1 MSAPGTSVG
10 GGGWWGAGFGGGRL
24 VRRATAAAVARMA
37 AEFAQFAV
45 GIMLAWSLSREI
57 NGFFQK
63 GYLVARIVVPVVA
76 FGLPTALYYFLP
88 RLTGTARR
96 AVVIRSLAVLAALGV
111 VAAAV
116 VFWAAPWLAREMGN
130 AALVTLIRAACAV
143 IVVSLPAL
151 AAEPL
156 LLVAERARVWAA
168 ASLLAALVQVGGVGL
183 LLAGGAGLAWLFA
196 AIAAAAAVRLI
207 PALVLAGRLYPSDS
221 AAGEQGLLPPAMVG
235 VGRHAMYVL
244 PIGLAGM
251 LDAGSLWLDRALVAL
266 RFGDG
271 DLALYSYGATEVP
284 FIAILT
290 GSLLPV
296 LLPEI
301 SARLARKDSEGA
313 LALWHRAALV
323 TAPVLFGLW
332 FALLWVA
339 PDFLATIYSERYR
352 GSAVF
357 FRIYLCMLPL
367 RVVAYIP
374 TLNAMNRNGAVL
386 AGAAGELILNV
397 ALALWLMSPE
407 RLGMAGAAWAMVI
420 ATMVQVAWYLVCIRR
435 GFSVSW
441 RRLLPW
447 ARLGADMFVAAVW
460 FLPLGAALMWAQ
472 SNAATDPQLVTRK
485 MMMLGAAGL
494 LYLAYVAVR
503 VLPRLRR

>member
-1 MSAPGTSVG
+1 MSAPGSGVG
-10 GGGWWGAGFGGGRL
+10 GGVFGGGRL
-24 VRRATAAAVARMA
+24 VRRAGAAAVARMA
-37 AEFAQFAV
+37 AEFSQLAV

-88 RLTGTARR
+88 RLTGSARR
-96 AVVIRSLAVLAALGV
+96 AVVMRSVAVLGALGV
-111 VAAAV
+111 VAAFA
-116 VFWAAPWLAREMGN
+116 VFWAAPWLAREMDN
-130 AALVTLIRAACAV
+130 DALVPLIRAACAV

-168 ASLLAALVQVGGVGL
+168 ASLVAALVQVGGVGL
-183 LLAGGAGLAWLFA
+183 LLLGGVGLEWLFA
-196 AIAAAAAVRLI
+196 AIAAAAVVRLM
-207 PALVLAGRLYPSDS
+207 PALVLAGRLYPPDGGSDEQSDS
-221 AAGEQGLLPPAMVG
+221 KAAAVG
-235 VGRHAMYVL
+235 FGRHAMYVL

-266 RFGDG
+266 RFSDA
-271 DLALYSYGATEVP
+271 DLALYNYGATEVP

-290 GSLLPV
+290 ASLLPV

-301 SARLARKDSEGA
+301 SGRLARNDREGA
-313 LALWHRAALV
+313 LGLWHRAASV
-323 TAPVLFGLW
+323 TSPVLFGLW

-339 PDFLATIYSERYR
+339 PDFLATIYSEEYR
-352 GSAVF
+352 GSALF

-367 RVVAYIP
+367 RVVSYIP

-386 AGAAGELILNV
+386 VGAAGELVLNV
-397 ALALWLMSPE
+397 ALALWLMAPE

-420 ATMVQVAWYLVCIRR
+420 ATAVQVAWYLVWIRR
-435 GFSVSW
+435 GFGVPW
-441 RRLLPW
+441 KRLLPW
-447 ARLGADMFVAAVW
+447 GRLGADMLIAGVW
-460 FLPLGAALMWAQ
+460 FLPLGAALWWMQ
-472 SNAATDPQLVTRK
+472 SNPELATSLVLRK
-485 MMMLGAAGL
+485 VVMLGSAGV
-494 LYLAYVAVR
+494 LYLAYAAVR